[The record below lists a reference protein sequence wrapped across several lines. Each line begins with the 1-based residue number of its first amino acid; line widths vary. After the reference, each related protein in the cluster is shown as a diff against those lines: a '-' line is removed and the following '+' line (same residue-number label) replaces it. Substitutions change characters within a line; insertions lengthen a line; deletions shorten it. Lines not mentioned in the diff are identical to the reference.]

1 MLSGDPQ
8 DHVQT
13 NGQSAHVATSER
25 ASEGG
30 GWVRSFVV
38 DRLAP
43 QIGAFDWYRQQVAS
57 QFLVAGPVRFLNVG
71 TGGGVETLRLLRR
84 GNHVTTIEIDAQA
97 AARTRARAER
107 GGFRAK
113 YVGHVGHV
121 LDVPVE
127 GPFDGI
133 LMCEVLEHIKEDFLA
148 LQRLTQWLV
157 PGGRLIISTPT
168 ASWGQLPG
176 DQVSAT
182 ENGAHVRV
190 GYDGPELD
198 AMLADLGIVVLR
210 RLHVGHQLVRSHI
223 RMERLLHSS
232 RVTRPMGYGFSFA
245 SRPVMRW
252 LDAIHGR
259 PLCQITLA
267 VKRHR

>member
-1 MLSGDPQ
+1 MLSADRQGHDE
-8 DHVQT
+8 T
-13 NGQSAHVATSER
+13 NGQT
-25 ASEGG
+25 ASIKASDSSYEGG
-30 GWVRSFVV
+30 GGVRSFVL
-38 DRLAP
+38 DRVAP
-43 QIGAFDWYRQQVAS
+43 QIGAFDWYRQNVAS
-57 QFLVAGPVRFLNVG
+57 EFLVAGPVHFLNVG
-71 TGGGVETLRLLRR
+71 TGGGVKTLRLLRK
-84 GNHVTTIEIDAQA
+84 GNHVTTIEIDAET
-97 AARTRARAER
+97 AARTRTRVER
-107 GGFRAK
+107 SGFRARHTG
-113 YVGHVGHV
+113 YVGHV

-133 LMCEVLEHIKEDFLA
+133 MMCEVLEHIKQDFRA
-148 LQRLTQWLV
+148 LQRLSQWLL

-176 DQVSAT
+176 DEVSAT

-198 AMLADLGIVVLR
+198 AMLADVGIIVLR
-210 RLHVGHQLVRSHI
+210 RIYVGHHLVRSHI
-223 RMERLLHSS
+223 RLERLLH
-232 RVTRPMGYGFSFA
+232 RFRAMGYGFSFA

-252 LDAIHGR
+252 LDASHGR